1 MPSSVLLAI
10 TFLVVVCS
18 AKHRYDRSTR
28 ESLTEWRTTECTM
41 LNGEQTEPC
50 PSPGA
55 NGDWPCIRYSDLCNG
70 LRDCPNGE
78 DESPVH
84 CHFHHL
90 DHDKSLSRA
99 PNYWEWCYVSSVWV
113 QLAKSG
119 LSFLGRWQAGIIG
132 SAGDLLHIIRL
143 TTDCSEGRKI
153 LSGNEVAVK
162 TVNSQLP
169 PQTEKIDLEMT
180 ETTAISGYW
189 VNRDI
194 TKRRQFG

>member
-90 DHDKSLSRA
+90 HRA
-99 PNYWEWCYVSSVWV
+99 ELDSIRE
-113 QLAKSG
+113 K
-119 LSFLGRWQAGIIG
+119 
-132 SAGDLLHIIRL
+132 LHRL
-143 TTDCSEGRKI
+143 
-153 LSGNEVAVK
+153 NVALNRR
-162 TVNSQLP
+162 TS
-169 PQTEKIDLEMT
+169 T
-180 ETTAISGYW
+180 TTAL
-189 VNRDI
+189 
-194 TKRRQFG
+194 